1 MSQNYSEIS
10 RIYLFGNINFNFN
23 VNTIILNATII
34 RYLTET
40 AIFEDGF

>member
-10 RIYLFGNINFNFN
+10 RIYLFGEVNFNFN
-23 VNTIILNATII
+23 VNAIILNATII
-34 RYLTET
+34 RYLAEA